1 MKPVGNA
8 RKRGIKLN
16 SLQIVFK
23 GGSGFRAASR
33 KVFGGGG
40 RQNLIFGSGSQY
52 CLSMK
57 LEDEGAGRFSSAYE
71 EVLKQCLRKKP
82 SALENKTCSK
92 CDTSLMTSR

>member
-33 KVFGGGG
+33 KVVGGG
-40 RQNLIFGSGSQY
+40 RQNIIFGSGSQY

-57 LEDEGAGRFSSAYE
+57 LEDEGAGRFRSAYE